1 MKVFA
6 IIILLFIGCS
16 TMPEPEKNHA
26 ELQKTKQ
33 EKVESKQKIDPADIL
48 LGIAGGIIY
57 SPF

>member
-26 ELQKTKQ
+26 ELQKV
-33 EKVESKQKIDPADIL
+33 EKVESKQKIDPVDVL